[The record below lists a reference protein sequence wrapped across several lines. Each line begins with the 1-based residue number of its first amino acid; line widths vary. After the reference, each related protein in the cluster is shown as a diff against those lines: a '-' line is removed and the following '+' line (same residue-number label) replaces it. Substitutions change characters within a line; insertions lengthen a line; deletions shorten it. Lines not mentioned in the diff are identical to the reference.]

1 MPGGSRKKELL
12 NSLVIITGMS
22 GSGKQTAYKSF
33 EDMGYFC
40 VDNLP
45 TPLVPRLVQL
55 AHASGGKI
63 NNLAIVVD
71 FRSGETPEEFTGLFG
86 RIKEFARNCSVLF
99 LEAGDEVIAR
109 RYSETRRVHPL
120 ARSGS
125 LLEGIRKER
134 EELSRLK
141 DMADVVINTSRFG
154 VHDLRKAI
162 QERYGI
168 ENRVDG
174 MNLSLISFGFKN
186 GIPFNSDLIFDVRF
200 LPNPFFV
207 EGLKSKTGDDLEVVE
222 YMKKFSETEE
232 IVSRILDMLL
242 YLLPRFAREGK
253 SYCTAAVGCTGG
265 RHRSVMVVNEL
276 DARLRNEGYSPSVRH
291 RDSSLGV

>member
-1 MPGGSRKKELL
+1 MTGGGRKKDLL

-22 GSGKQTAYKSF
+22 GSGKHTAYKSF

-63 NNLAIVVD
+63 TNLALVVD
-71 FRSGETPEEFTGLFG
+71 FRSGETPAEFAGLFG
-86 RIKEFARNCSVLF
+86 RMKEFAQSCSVLF
-99 LEAGDEVIAR
+99 LEASDEVIAR
-109 RYSETRRVHPL
+109 RYSETRRMHPL

-125 LLEGIRKER
+125 LLEGIQKER
-134 EELSRLK
+134 QELIRLRE
-141 DMADVVINTSRFG
+141 MADVVIETSRFG

-162 QERYGI
+162 QERYSN
-168 ENRVDG
+168 ENRISG
-174 MNLSLISFGFKN
+174 LNLSLISFGFKN
-186 GIPFNSDLIFDVRF
+186 GIPFNTDLLFDVRF

-207 EGLKSKTGDDLEVVE
+207 EELKHRTGEDQEVVD
-222 YMKKFSETEE
+222 YMNNFSETSE
-232 IVSRILDMLL
+232 IIDRILDMLL

-265 RHRSVMVVNEL
+265 KHRSVMVVNEL
-276 DARLRNEGYSPSVRH
+276 KTRLQEEGFSPSVRH

>member
-1 MPGGSRKKELL
+1 MPEGERKKDLL

-22 GSGKQTAYKSF
+22 GSGKHTAYKSF

-63 NNLAIVVD
+63 TNLALVVD
-71 FRSGETPEEFTGLFG
+71 FRSGETPAEFAGLFG
-86 RIKEFARNCSVLF
+86 RLKEFAHSCSVLF
-99 LEAGDEVIAR
+99 LEASDEVIAR
-109 RYSETRRVHPL
+109 RYSETRRKHPL
-120 ARSGS
+120 AMSTS
-125 LLEGIRKER
+125 LLEGIQKER
-134 EELSRLK
+134 QELTLLRK
-141 DMADVVINTSRFG
+141 MADVVIETSRFG

-162 QERYGI
+162 QEGYGI
-168 ENRVDG
+168 DSRISG

-186 GIPFNSDLIFDVRF
+186 GIPFNTDLLFDVRF

-207 EGLKSKTGDDLEVVE
+207 DELKYLTGEDPEVVN
-222 YMKKFSETEE
+222 YMMKFSETSE
-232 IVSRILDMLL
+232 IINRILDMLK

-265 RHRSVMVVNEL
+265 RHRSVMVVDEL
-276 DARLRNEGYSPSVRH
+276 KIRLLDQGFNPAVRH

>member
-1 MPGGSRKKELL
+1 MPEGRWKELL
-12 NSLVIITGMS
+12 DSLVIVTGMS
-22 GSGKQTAYKSF
+22 GSGKHTAYKAL

-55 AHASGGKI
+55 AHASEGRI

-71 FRSGETPEEFTGLFG
+71 FRSGETPAEFALLFG
-86 RIKEFARNCSVLF
+86 RLKEFARICSVLF
-99 LEAGDEVIAR
+99 LEANDEVLAR
-109 RYSETRRVHPL
+109 RYSETRRIHPL

-125 LLEGIRKER
+125 LLEGIQKER
-134 EELSRLK
+134 MELERLRNL
-141 DMADVVINTSRFG
+141 ADVVIDTSRFG

-162 QERYGI
+162 QERYGT
-168 ENRVDG
+168 ENRSDG

-186 GIPFNSDLIFDVRF
+186 GIPFNTDLLFDVRF

-207 EGLKSKTGDDLEVVE
+207 EGLKSKTGDDREVVE
-222 YMKKFSETEE
+222 YMKRFSETEE
-232 IVSRILDMLL
+232 IISRIIDMLL

-265 RHRSVMVVNEL
+265 RHRSVMVVNQL
-276 DARLRNEGYSPSVRH
+276 NTRLKGEGFNPSVRH
-291 RDSSLGV
+291 RDSALGV